1 MEEFLCG
8 HDIHSRNTNGK
19 WYISVLAFQWNMDF
33 QAQTCRCPLLQGH
46 ISFVLFYFILFLRSE
61 VGRLD

>member
-46 ISFVLFYFILFLRSE
+46 ISFVLFYFIFE
-61 VGRLD
+61 E